1 MNEKVTQQ
9 LDRFMGELDAAGIGG
24 FRAVL
29 HGSAARDQHIPGWS
43 DVNVVLILEAITT
56 DTLRRL
62 RAPLTRWRAETDALP
77 LILTHEEWL
86 RSADA
91 YPLEIAEM
99 RTAYRVLRG
108 EDPLAELTV
117 APADLRQALER
128 ELRGKLLRL
137 RQGYALL
144 ADEPRRMGDYVRRSI
159 SAVLFLCRGLV
170 VLAGRKPPL
179 DPIDLANMAGRVA
192 GFDGPALARIVT
204 RRGVKG
210 WECTESD
217 MRGYLAAVEQAARYV
232 DTFQTGE
239 RA

>member
-1 MNEKVTQQ
+1 MHEKISQQ
-9 LDRFMGELDAAGIGG
+9 LDRFMAELDAAGIGA

-43 DVNVVLILEAITT
+43 DINVVLILEAITT
-56 DTLRRL
+56 ETLQRL
-62 RAPLTRWRAETDALP
+62 REPLARWRAETEALP
-77 LILTHEEWL
+77 LLLTHAEWL

-108 EDPLAELTV
+108 DDPLAELSV
-117 APADLRQALER
+117 VPADLRQALER

-144 ADEPRRMGDYVRRSI
+144 AHEPARMGEFVRRSI
-159 SAVLFLCRGLV
+159 SAVLFLCRCLV
-170 VLAGRKPPL
+170 VLAGKKPPL
-179 DPIDLANMAGRVA
+179 DPVDLANMAGRVA

-204 RRGVKG
+204 RRGVKE
-210 WECTESD
+210 WECTEAD
-217 MRGYLAAVEQAARYV
+217 MRGYLAAVEQAARFV
-232 DTFQTGE
+232 DNFQTGE

>member
-1 MNEKVTQQ
+1 MNEKISQQ
-9 LDRFMGELDAAGIGG
+9 LDRFLAELDAAGIGG
-24 FRAVL
+24 YRAVL

-43 DVNVVLILEAITT
+43 DVNVVLVLDAITT
-56 DTLRRL
+56 ETLQRL
-62 RAPLTRWRAETDALP
+62 KGPLTRWRAETDALP
-77 LILTHEEWL
+77 LLLTHAEWL
-86 RSADA
+86 RSVDA

-144 ADEPRRMGDYVRRSI
+144 ADEPRRMGDFVRRSI

-170 VLAGRKPPL
+170 VLAGKKPPL
-179 DPIDLANMAGRVA
+179 DPVDLANMAGRVA

-210 WECTESD
+210 WECTEAD
-217 MRGYLAAVEQAARYV
+217 MRGYLAAVEQAARFV
-232 DTFQTGE
+232 DNFQIGE

>member
-1 MNEKVTQQ
+1 MNERISQQ
-9 LDRFMGELDAAGIGG
+9 LDRFLSELDAAGIGPY
-24 FRAVL
+24 RAVL

-43 DVNVVLILEAITT
+43 DVNVVLILDSMTT
-56 DTLRRL
+56 ETLQRL
-62 RAPLTRWRAETDALP
+62 KGPLTRWRDQSTAMP
-77 LILTHEEWL
+77 LMLTHEEWL

-108 EDPLAELTV
+108 EDPVVELTV
-117 APADLRQALER
+117 SPADLRQALER

-144 ADEPRRMGDYVRRSI
+144 ADEPKKMGDFLRRSI

-170 VLAGRKPPL
+170 VLAGKKPPL
-179 DPIDLANMAGRVA
+179 DPVDLANMAGRVA

-204 RRGVKG
+204 RRGVAE
-210 WECTESD
+210 WECTEGD
-217 MRGYLAAVEQAARYV
+217 VRGYLAAVAQAARFV
-232 DTFQTGE
+232 DHFQTGE
-239 RA
+239 GA

>member
-1 MNEKVTQQ
+1 MNEKISQQ
-9 LDRFMGELDAAGIGG
+9 LDRFLAELDAAGIGG
-24 FRAVL
+24 YRAVL

-43 DVNVVLILEAITT
+43 DVNVVLVLDAITT
-56 DTLRRL
+56 EILQRL
-62 RAPLTRWRAETDALP
+62 KGPLTRWRAETDALP
-77 LILTHEEWL
+77 LLLTHAEWL
-86 RSADA
+86 RSVDA

-144 ADEPRRMGDYVRRSI
+144 ADEPRRMGDFVRRSI

-170 VLAGRKPPL
+170 VLAGKKPPL
-179 DPIDLANMAGRVA
+179 DPVDLANMAGRVA

-210 WECTESD
+210 WECTEAD
-217 MRGYLAAVEQAARYV
+217 MRGYLAAVEQAARFV
-232 DTFQTGE
+232 DNFQIGE

>member
-1 MNEKVTQQ
+1 MNEKISLQ
-9 LDRFMGELDAAGIGG
+9 LDRFLTELDSAGLGHY
-24 FRAVL
+24 RAVL

-43 DVNVVLILEAITT
+43 DVNVVLILDTIST
-56 DTLRRL
+56 DTLERL
-62 RAPLTRWRAETDALP
+62 KAPLIRWRADTDALP
-77 LILTHEEWL
+77 LMLTHVEWL

-91 YPLEIAEM
+91 YPLEIEEM

-108 EDPLAELTV
+108 PDPLAELTIN
-117 APADLRQALER
+117 PDDLRKALER

-144 ADEPRRMGDYVRRSI
+144 AGESKKMGDFVRRSI
-159 SAVLFLCRGLV
+159 SAVLFLCRGLL

-179 DPIDLANMAGRVA
+179 DPVDLANMAGRVA

-204 RRGVKG
+204 RRGVND
-210 WECTESD
+210 WQCTEAD
-217 MRGYLAAVEQAARYV
+217 MRGYLAAVEQAARFV
-232 DTFQTGE
+232 DNFQTGE

>member
-1 MNEKVTQQ
+1 MNDKISQQ
-9 LDRFMGELDAAGIGG
+9 LDRFLGELDAAGVGG
-24 FRAVL
+24 YRALL

-43 DVNVVLILEAITT
+43 DINVVLVLDSITT
-56 DTLRRL
+56 ETLRRL
-62 RAPLTRWRAETDALP
+62 KAPLARWRAETDALP
-77 LILTHEEWL
+77 LLLTHAEWL

-144 ADEPRRMGDYVRRSI
+144 AEEPRRMGDFVRRSI

-170 VLAGRKPPL
+170 LLAGKKPPL
-179 DPIDLANMAGRVA
+179 DPVDLANMAGRVA
-192 GFDGPALARIVT
+192 EFDGPALARIVT
-204 RRGVKG
+204 RRGVTE
-210 WECTESD
+210 WECTEAD
-217 MRGYLAAVEQAARYV
+217 MRGYLAAVEQAARFV
-232 DTFQTGE
+232 DNFQIGE